1 MASAP
6 QLPLF
11 YKGLEPLS
19 SETHADFRMKIQD
32 KAPFLAGQHAIPIT
46 VDEFPLV
53 QRHMPIVFSV
63 GEDAIPLALMGLNEG
78 VNVFVDDEGKLT
90 ENSFYVPAYVRRYPF
105 MLAKLRPE
113 ATELSLCFDPTADA
127 LGKFEGEED
136 DARGEPLF
144 VGKDPS
150 ELTKNILTFNES
162 FEQAGQRT
170 HNFMNELREQELL
183 MDGEVSIQPDGA
195 AQPFIYR
202 GFQMVNEEKLQGMRG
217 DQLRKIAQSG
227 MLPLLYA
234 HLFSLSLMR
243 EVFAR
248 QVQLGKNPQPVLPTV

>member
-19 SETHADFRMKIQD
+19 SDAHAKFRMKTQD
-32 KAPFLAGQHAIPIT
+32 RAPFLTGQHAIPIT

-53 QRHMPIVFSV
+53 QRYMPIVFSV
-63 GEDAIPLALMGLNEG
+63 GDDAIPLALMGLNEG

-90 ENSFYVPAYVRRYPF
+90 EDTFYVPAYIRRYPY

-113 ATELSLCFDPTADA
+113 AEELSLCFDPTADA
-127 LGKFEGEED
+127 IGAFDE
-136 DARGEPLF
+136 GEPLF
-144 VGKDPS
+144 TDGQPS
-150 ELTKNILTFNES
+150 EMTKGILAFNES

-170 HNFMNELREQELL
+170 HNFMNELKEMELL
-183 MDGEVSIQPDGA
+183 MDGEVSIQPEGN

-202 GFQMVNEEKLQGMRG
+202 GFQMVNEEKLNDLRG
-217 DQLRKIAQSG
+217 DQLRKIAKSG

-243 EVFAR
+243 DVFAR
-248 QVQLGKNPQPVLPTV
+248 QVQQGKSPQPQLVPAA

>member
-19 SETHADFRMKIQD
+19 SETHADYRMKIED

-63 GEDAIPLALMGLNEG
+63 GDDAIPLALMGLNEG

-105 MLAKLRPE
+105 MLAKLRPD

-127 LGKFEGEED
+127 IGKFDGED
-136 DARGEPLF
+136 GGEALF
-144 VGKDPS
+144 AGKEPS
-150 ELTKNILTFNES
+150 DLTKNILTFNES

-170 HNFMNELREQELL
+170 HNFMNELREQGLL

-202 GFQMVNEEKLQGMRG
+202 GFQMVNEEKLQALRG

-243 EVFAR
+243 DVFAR
-248 QVQLGKNPQPVLPTV
+248 QVQLGKTPQPMLPPIA

>member
-19 SETHADFRMKIQD
+19 SETHAAFRMKIQD
-32 KAPFLAGQHAIPIT
+32 RAPFLAGQHAIPIT

-63 GEDAIPLALMGLNEG
+63 GDDAIPLALMGLNEG

-90 ENSFYVPAYVRRYPF
+90 EDTFYVPAYVRRYPY

-113 ATELSLCFDPTADA
+113 AEELSLCFDPTADA
-127 LGKFEGEED
+127 IGAFEEGE
-136 DARGEPLF
+136 ALF
-144 VGKDPS
+144 ADGQPS
-150 ELTKNILTFNES
+150 DMTKNILQFNET

-183 MDGEVSIQPDGA
+183 MDGEVSIQPEGN

-202 GFQMVNEEKLQGMRG
+202 GFQMINEEKLTAMRG
-217 DQLRKIAQSG
+217 DQLRKLVQSG

-243 EVFAR
+243 DVFAR
-248 QVQLGKNPQPVLPTV
+248 QVQLGKTPQPQLQGV

>member
-11 YKGLEPLS
+11 YQGLEPLS
-19 SETHADFRMKIQD
+19 SEVHADYRIKVQET
-32 KAPFLAGQHAIPIT
+32 APFLVGQHAIPIT

-63 GEDAIPLALMGLNEG
+63 GDDAIPLALMGLNEG
-78 VNVFVDDEGKLT
+78 VNVFVDNDGRLT
-90 ENSFYVPAYVRRYPF
+90 EPTFYVPAYVRRYPY

-113 ATELSLCFDPTADA
+113 ADELSLCFDPTSDA
-127 LGKFEGEED
+127 IGPSGE
-136 DARGEPLF
+136 GEPLF
-144 VGKDPS
+144 TDGQPS
-150 ELTKNILTFNES
+150 EVTRNVLAFNES

-170 HNFMNELREQELL
+170 HNFMRELRELDIL

-195 AQPFIYR
+195 TQPFIYR
-202 GFQMVNEEKLQGMRG
+202 GFQMVNEEKLTGMRG
-217 DQLRKIAQSG
+217 DQLRKLVQSG

-243 EVFAR
+243 DVFAR
-248 QVQLGKNPQPVLPTV
+248 QVQGGTAPQPQLG